1 MNMQCHDML
10 QNLVIL
16 ACLGVLSWGKTLV
29 LQLQCFHLLKTIKN
43 SKENMSKSLFNVP
56 TFLWVLEN
64 CETWWKNQ
72 SLRCGPNAKRINSIG
87 PFYKKLLIFESFWSE
102 QNN

>member
-1 MNMQCHDML
+1 MQCYDML

-16 ACLGVLSWGKTLV
+16 ACLGLLSCAKTLV